1 MNITRSENFKRDQ
14 EKIQNFLSGSARDE
28 LKKQIQGLY
37 KDLINTVNQID
48 NIHSDLT
55 LMNRLS
61 DKSNDHRRKIAD
73 LRKKIFRIIES
84 N

>member
-1 MNITRSENFKRDQ
+1 MNILRSENFKKDQ
-14 EKIQNFLSGSARDE
+14 EKIQKFLSSTSNNE

-37 KDLINTVNQID
+37 KDLINTVSQID
-48 NIHSDLT
+48 NIHTDLT

-61 DKSNDHRRKIAD
+61 DKSHDHRRKIAD